1 VRRYEAMGIDL
12 PFRMPEAARPRV
24 VQLGTTILVTIA
36 LLGAACS
43 GSNAGLSE
51 VTTRPTTDQ
60 AAATPSDSPAEV
72 IGTITT
78 VVGNGFANA
87 SGDGGPATEASLP
100 NPALMGFDAQGNLYI
115 HTEDERIRKIDP
127 SGVITTVVG
136 PPAGGEPP
144 AGEAAR
150 LEGHGRAVDAN
161 GNLYVNNH
169 DGTKIFKVTPSGNVT
184 TVAGTGESGFS
195 GDGGPATKAELGQ
208 VYERLAID
216 DAGNLYIPDTTNNR
230 IRKVD
235 TGGIITTIAG
245 TGRPG
250 FSGDGGPARKAELNG
265 PTNVSLDGKGNIYI
279 ADTENHRIRRID
291 PRGIITTVAG
301 NGKTG
306 FPDDG
311 AVATEVP
318 VGGTNVWADPEG
330 NIFITDEG
338 YPGIFKVDTE
348 GILTIIAGTGVDG
361 FSGDGDPA
369 TEAQLSEPTSVAIG
383 PDGDLY
389 ISDWGNNRIRKV
401 TLGGS

>member
-1 VRRYEAMGIDL
+1 MRIDL
-12 PFRMPEAARPRV
+12 PFRMPETARPRV
-24 VQLGTTILVTIA
+24 VPHVTTVLVTIA
-36 LLGAACS
+36 LFGAACS
-43 GSNAGLSE
+43 GSNAGLSKA
-51 VTTRPTTDQ
+51 TTRPTTKP
-60 AAATPSDSPAEV
+60 AAPTPSDAPAEV

-87 SGDGGPATEASLP
+87 TGDGGPATEASLP
-100 NPALMGFDAQGNLYI
+100 FPSLMGFDAQGNLYI
-115 HTEDERIRKIDP
+115 HTEDERIRRIDP

-144 AGEAAR
+144 AEAAPR
-150 LEGHGRAVDAN
+150 VEGHGRAVDAN
-161 GNLYVNNH
+161 GNLYVTNEG
-169 DGTKIFKVTPSGNVT
+169 GTKIVKVTPSGNVT
-184 TVAGTGESGFS
+184 TVAGTGERGFS

-216 DAGNLYIPDTTNNR
+216 ASGNLYIPDTANNR

-235 TGGIITTIAG
+235 TKGIITTIAG
-245 TGRPG
+245 TGKPG

-279 ADTENHRIRRID
+279 ADSENHRIRRID

-318 VGGTNVWADPEG
+318 VGGANVWADPEG
-330 NIFITDEG
+330 NIYITDEG
-338 YPGIFKVDTE
+338 YPGIFKVDPE

-361 FSGDGDPA
+361 YSGDGGPA

-401 TLGGS
+401 VLEAR

>member
-1 VRRYEAMGIDL
+1 VRRYKAMGIDL
-12 PFRMPEAARPRV
+12 PFRMPEAPRPRV
-24 VQLGTTILVTIA
+24 VRLGATILVTIA

-43 GSNAGLSE
+43 GSNAGLSD
-51 VTTRPTTDQ
+51 VTTRTTTNQ

-87 SGDGGPATEASLP
+87 TGDGGPATEASLP
-100 NPALMGFDAQGNLYI
+100 NPALMGFDAQGNLYV

-184 TVAGTGESGFS
+184 TVVGTGEPGFS

-216 DAGNLYIPDTTNNR
+216 ASGNLYIPDTANNR

-235 TGGIITTIAG
+235 TKGIITTIAG
-245 TGRPG
+245 TGKPG

-265 PTNVSLDGKGNIYI
+265 PTNVSVDGTGNIYV

-291 PRGIITTVAG
+291 PGGIITTVAG

-318 VGGTNVWADPEG
+318 VGGANVWADPEG
-330 NIFITDEG
+330 NIYITDEG

-361 FSGDGDPA
+361 FSGDGGPA

>member
-1 VRRYEAMGIDL
+1 MGIDL
-12 PFRMPEAARPRV
+12 PFRMPETARPRV
-24 VQLGTTILVTIA
+24 VQLVTTVLVTIA

-51 VTTRPTTDQ
+51 ATTRPTSKP
-60 AAATPSDSPAEV
+60 AAPTPSDSPAEV
-72 IGTITT
+72 TGTITT
-78 VVGNGFANA
+78 VVGNGFAGA
-87 SGDGGPATEASLP
+87 TGDGGPATEASLAFP
-100 NPALMGFDAQGNLYI
+100 SLMGFDAQGNLYV
-115 HTEDERIRKIDP
+115 HTDDERIRKIDP

-150 LEGHGRAVDAN
+150 VEGHGKAVDAN
-161 GNLYVNNH
+161 GNLYVASH
-169 DGTKIFKVTPSGNVT
+169 DHPKVVKVTPSGDVT
-184 TVAGTGESGFS
+184 MVAGTGEPGFS
-195 GDGGPATKAELGQ
+195 GDGGPATEARLGQ
-208 VYERLAID
+208 VYGRLAID
-216 DAGNLYIPDTTNNR
+216 AAGNLYIPDTPNNR

-235 TGGIITTIAG
+235 TKGIITTIAG
-245 TGRPG
+245 TGTPG

-265 PTNVSLDGKGNIYI
+265 PTNVSVDGRGNIYI
-279 ADTENHRIRRID
+279 SDTENHRIRRID
-291 PRGIITTVAG
+291 PRGIISTVAG

-311 AVATEVP
+311 ALATEVP
-318 VGGTNVWADPEG
+318 VGGADVFADSEG
-330 NIFITDEG
+330 NIYITDEG
-338 YPGIFKVDTE
+338 YPGIFEVDTE

-361 FSGDGDPA
+361 YSGDGGPA

-401 TLGGS
+401 VLEAR